1 MITFDVKLEGVCPQ
15 IRVEVPLD
23 EYLLD
28 DEQVATAK
36 QTIEGVTNLCGRAYQ
51 TQLFVN
57 GESEHLDCLR
67 DIVERYRSLYLL
79 KLLEDVFQRVKPLN
93 DSVITEIVEKVEPMI
108 ERSKDSL
115 ERTRYSY

>member
-1 MITFDVKLEGVCPQ
+1 MITFDVKLEETTPQ
-15 IRVEVPLD
+15 IHVEVPLD

-28 DEQVATAK
+28 DDQVATAK
-36 QTIEGVTNLCGRAYQ
+36 QIIQGVINLCGYGRG
-51 TQLFVN
+51 TLLFVN
-57 GESEHLDCLR
+57 GENAHIDCLR

-79 KLLEDVFQRVKPLN
+79 KLLEDVFQRVKPLD

>member
-1 MITFDVKLEGVCPQ
+1 MITFDVKLEETTPQ
-15 IRVEVPLD
+15 IHVEVPLD

-36 QTIEGVTNLCGRAYQ
+36 QTIQGITKLCGYG
-51 TQLFVN
+51 TGVLLFVN
-57 GESEHLDCLR
+57 GEDAHIDALR

-93 DSVITEIVEKVEPMI
+93 DSFVNEIAEKVEPLI
-108 ERSKDSL
+108 ERSKSRL
-115 ERTRYSY
+115 ELTRYSH

>member
-1 MITFDVKLEGVCPQ
+1 MITFDVKLENTTPQ
-15 IRVEVPLD
+15 IHVKVPLD

-36 QTIEGVTNLCGRAYQ
+36 QTIQGIINLCAHG
-51 TQLFVN
+51 TGTLLFVN
-57 GESEHLDCLR
+57 GEDAHIGGLR

-79 KLLEDVFQRVKPLN
+79 KLLEDIFQRVKPLN
-93 DSVITEIVEKVEPMI
+93 DSFITEIAEKVEPLI

-115 ERTRYSY
+115 KKTRYSY